1 MNINTLLLVDDEE
14 GIRKILG
21 ITLADKG
28 YDVSVAPNGEE
39 ALRIFKKIR
48 PGIVLTDIKMPGMD
62 GIELLKRIKAHNSE
76 TEVIMITGHGG
87 IELAIKSLK
96 FEATDFVTKPINDD
110 VLDIALKRARERIT
124 MREQMRA
131 YTQKLEQ
138 MLSEQTQKLPEAY
151 NPEADFAE
159 TMKQRMAPFWQSY
172 EAITEKLNRGVTL
185 TEQGLLLNNRDD
197 LEKGLNLMK
206 AHTHELRQLRQ
217 TEF

>member
-1 MNINTLLLVDDEE
+1 MDINTLLLVDDEE

-62 GIELLKRIKAHNSE
+62 GIELLRRIKAHSAD

-96 FEATDFVTKPINDD
+96 FEATDFITKPINDD
-110 VLDIALKRARERIT
+110 VLEFALKRARERIT
-124 MREQMRA
+124 MRKQMRD

-138 MLSEQTQKLPEAY
+138 MLSEKSEKVREIELAK
-151 NPEADFAE
+151 
-159 TMKQRMAPFWQSY
+159 TMKRRMTVFWKSY
-172 EAITEKLNRGVTL
+172 EEITEKLNQGLAL
-185 TEQGLLLNNRDD
+185 TEQGLTHNNRDD
-197 LEKGLNLMK
+197 LEKGLSLMK
-206 AHTHELRQLRQ
+206 AYTEELRQLRQ
-217 TEF
+217 TDF

>member
-1 MNINTLLLVDDEE
+1 MNIDTLLLVDDEE

-39 ALRIFKKIR
+39 ALRIFKKVR

-62 GIELLKRIKAHNSE
+62 GIELLKRIKAYDAE

-96 FEATDFVTKPINDD
+96 FEATDYITKPINDD
-110 VLDIALKRARERIT
+110 VLEFALKRARDKIS

-131 YTQKLEQ
+131 YTKKLENRV
-138 MLSEQTQKLPEAY
+138 SEQAQQPPE
-151 NPEADFAE
+151 EA
-159 TMKQRMAPFWQSY
+159 FWRSF
-172 EAITEKLNRGVTL
+172 EELTEKLNKGAAL
-185 TEQGLLLNNRDD
+185 MEQGLIHDNRDD
-197 LEKGLNLMK
+197 LEKSLSLMK
-206 AHTHELRQLRQ
+206 VHIEELRRLQQ
-217 TEF
+217 ASVC

>member
-1 MNINTLLLVDDEE
+1 MNINTLLLVDDEQ

-21 ITLADKG
+21 ITLLDKG

-48 PGIVLTDIKMPGMD
+48 PGIVITDIKMPGMD
-62 GIELLKRIKAHNSE
+62 GIELLKHIKAHDAE

-110 VLDIALKRARERIT
+110 VLDFALKRARERIT

-138 MLSEQTQKLPEAY
+138 LVSEQNSESGIQNKE
-151 NPEADFAE
+151 
-159 TMKQRMAPFWQSY
+159 RMAAFWQSY
-172 EAITEKLNRGVTL
+172 EAITEKLDRGVSL
-185 TEQGLLLNNRDD
+185 TEQGMIHNNRDE

-206 AHTHELRQLRQ
+206 TQTDELRQLRL
-217 TEF
+217 TMV

>member
-1 MNINTLLLVDDEE
+1 MNINTLLLVDDEQ

-21 ITLADKG
+21 ITLLDKG

-48 PGIVLTDIKMPGMD
+48 PGIVITDIKMPGMD
-62 GIELLKRIKAHNSE
+62 GIELLKRIKAHDTE

-110 VLDIALKRARERIT
+110 VLDFALKRARERIT
-124 MREQMRA
+124 MREQMRT

-138 MLSEQTQKLPEAY
+138 MVSEQNSESGVRNKE
-151 NPEADFAE
+151 
-159 TMKQRMAPFWQSY
+159 RMAAFWQSY
-172 EAITEKLNRGVTL
+172 EAITEKLDRGVSL
-185 TEQGLLLNNRDD
+185 TEQGMIHNNRDE

-206 AHTHELRQLRQ
+206 TQTDELRQLRL
-217 TEF
+217 TVV

>member
-1 MNINTLLLVDDEE
+1 MNINTLLLADDEE
-14 GIRKILG
+14 GIRTILG

-62 GIELLKRIKAHNSE
+62 GIELLKRIKAHDAE
-76 TEVIMITGHGG
+76 AEVIMITGHGG

-110 VLDIALKRARERIT
+110 VLDFALKRARERIT

-138 MLSEQTQKLPEAY
+138 LVSEQNSEFEIRNKE
-151 NPEADFAE
+151 
-159 TMKQRMAPFWQSY
+159 RMAAFWRSF
-172 EAITEKLNRGVTL
+172 EEIAEKLNQGVGM
-185 TEQGLLLNNRDD
+185 TEQGLLHNNRDD
-197 LEKGLNLMK
+197 LEKGLHLMK
-206 AHTHELRQLRQ
+206 AHIDKLRQLRQ
-217 TEF
+217 TQF

>member
-21 ITLADKG
+21 ITLLDKG

-62 GIELLKRIKAHNSE
+62 GIELLKRIKTHNAE

-138 MLSEQTQKLPEAY
+138 MLSEQKSESGIR
-151 NPEADFAE
+151 NKES
-159 TMKQRMAPFWQSY
+159 MAAFWRSF
-172 EAITEKLNRGVTL
+172 EEITEKLNQGVVM
-185 TEQGLLLNNRDD
+185 TEQGLLHDNRND
-197 LEKGLNLMK
+197 LKKGLSLMR
-206 AHTHELRQLRQ
+206 AHTDELRQLRQ

>member
-62 GIELLKRIKAHNSE
+62 GIELLRRIKAHDAE

-110 VLDIALKRARERIT
+110 VLDFALKRARERIT
-124 MREQMRA
+124 MREQMLA

-138 MLSEQTQKLPEAY
+138 MLSEQSSESGIRNQES
-151 NPEADFAE
+151 
-159 TMKQRMAPFWQSY
+159 MAAFWRSF
-172 EAITEKLNRGVTL
+172 EEITEKLNQGVVM
-185 TEQGLLLNNRDD
+185 TEQGLLHNNREY
-197 LEKGLNLMK
+197 LEKGLALMK
-206 AHTHELRQLRQ
+206 AHTGKLRQLRL
-217 TEF
+217 TMV

>member
-1 MNINTLLLVDDEE
+1 MNIDTLLLVDDEE

-39 ALRIFKKIR
+39 ALRIFKKVR

-62 GIELLKRIKAHNSE
+62 GIELLKRIKAHDAE

-96 FEATDFVTKPINDD
+96 FEATDYITKPINDD
-110 VLDIALKRARERIT
+110 VLEFALKRARERIT

-131 YTQKLEQ
+131 YTKKLENRV
-138 MLSEQTQKLPEAY
+138 SEQTQKPPEDA
-151 NPEADFAE
+151 
-159 TMKQRMAPFWQSY
+159 FWRSF
-172 EAITEKLNRGVTL
+172 EELTEKLNKGAAL
-185 TEQGLLLNNRDD
+185 IEQGLIHDNRDD
-197 LEKGLNLMK
+197 LEKSLSLMK
-206 AHTHELRQLRQ
+206 VHIEELRRLQQ
-217 TEF
+217 ASVC

>member
-1 MNINTLLLVDDEE
+1 MNTLLLVDDEE

-62 GIELLKRIKAHNSE
+62 GIELLRRIKAHDAE

-138 MLSEQTQKLPEAY
+138 MLSEQKSESGIR
-151 NPEADFAE
+151 NKES
-159 TMKQRMAPFWQSY
+159 MAAFWRSF
-172 EAITEKLNRGVTL
+172 EEITEKLNQGVVM
-185 TEQGLLLNNRDD
+185 TEQGLLHNNREY
-197 LEKGLNLMK
+197 LEKGLALMK
-206 AHTHELRQLRQ
+206 AHTGKLRQLRL
-217 TEF
+217 TMV